1 MAIHSLRA
9 TTRPDNLKN
18 QVRAS
23 QSLARKLYLA
33 ALLVS
38 AGWVGMLVF
47 GPMVFLDADG
57 MVVQTPEELTP
68 SFSAQVIDVAVR
80 PGDHVAVGQSIG
92 HVLSTQMLDLI
103 SDLTSKKAQFDT
115 RNEQIKAR
123 LAAIDAMLPV
133 AEQRVRDAELAM
145 ASIGKALARG
155 YSTMARAA
163 EATRERYDAL
173 REIASLKAEQAG
185 LVSEQAL
192 VRGNRDRLALA
203 LDKAQR
209 TYDDGTITSPIEGT
223 VGTRVATPGT
233 VLAPGDHV
241 AEVHHGVKYVLAYLP
256 TNRFYAAAPG
266 QEVVVTDGVNRQ
278 IGHLER
284 IEAIADQ
291 LPAEFQ
297 TSFHSVERKQ
307 LARISLEGDSV
318 FPLLSKI
325 KATSPEAPSNLL
337 AAARVAVTAGLMSGA
352 GWMADRTQRL
362 ANEAPLGRPGR
373 STNERDG
380 AGPH

>member
-1 MAIHSLRA
+1 MAIHSLRPM
-9 TTRPDNLKN
+9 TRPDNIKN

-33 ALLVS
+33 ALLAS
-38 AGWVGMLVF
+38 AGWIGMLVF

-68 SFSAQVIDVAVR
+68 AFSAQVIDVAVR

-103 SDLTSKKAQFDT
+103 SDLTSKRAQFDT
-115 RNEQIKAR
+115 RDEQIKAR
-123 LAAIDAMLPV
+123 LAAIEAMLPA
-133 AEQRVRDAELAM
+133 AEQRVREAEVAM

-155 YSTMARAA
+155 YSTTARAA

-173 REIASLKAEQAG
+173 REVASVKAEQAG

-192 VRGNRDRLALA
+192 VRANRQRFALA

-209 TYDDGTITSPIEGT
+209 TYDDGTITSPVEGT

-241 AEVHHGVKYVLAYLP
+241 AEIHHGTKYVLAYFP
-256 TNRFYAAAPG
+256 TNRLYSAAPG

-284 IEAIADQ
+284 IQAIADQ

-297 TSFHSVERKQ
+297 TTFRSVERKQ
-307 LARISLEGDSV
+307 LARISLDGDSV

-325 KATSPEAPSNLL
+325 KATSPGAPSNLL
-337 AAARVAVTAGLMSGA
+337 AAARVAVTDGLTSGA
-352 GWMADRTQRL
+352 NWMANRTQRL
-362 ANEAPLGRPGR
+362 ANG
-373 STNERDG
+373 G
-380 AGPH
+380 AAWAAEPVRK